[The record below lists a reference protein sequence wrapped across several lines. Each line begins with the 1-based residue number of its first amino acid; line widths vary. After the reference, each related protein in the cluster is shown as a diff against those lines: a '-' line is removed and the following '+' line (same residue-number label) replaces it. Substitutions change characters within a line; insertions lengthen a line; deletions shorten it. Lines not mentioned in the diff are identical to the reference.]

1 MFRNRTLG
9 NTHLQQSKKR
19 SLKKNVLYIWGF
31 QFPKNFLHCNLLL
44 KILYAGSF
52 IAKLICCWRKVLWN
66 KLEGR
71 SAGQSHGIF
80 IHEPK
85 PSASIIIIIIIV
97 IVTIIITITLYF
109 WYQEAHKEQYFVW
122 CHGLG
127 EKHCFLALTAYSY
140 CLLKTNVGWNK
151 LSKVERI
158 IKYK

>member
-1 MFRNRTLG
+1 MFLNRTLG

-31 QFPKNFLHCNLLL
+31 QFTNFLHCNLLL

-85 PSASIIIIIIIV
+85 PSASIII
-97 IVTIIITITLYF
+97 TIIITIAILFLISGSTQGTIFCLMP
-109 WYQEAHKEQYFVW
+109 WIGGEA
-122 CHGLG
+122 L
-127 EKHCFLALTAYSY
+127 FLALTAYSY

>member
-1 MFRNRTLG
+1 MFLNRTFG

-19 SLKKNVLYIWGF
+19 SLKKNVLYTWEF
-31 QFPKNFLHCNLLL
+31 QFLKNFLHCNLLL

-85 PSASIIIIIIIV
+85 PSASIIII
-97 IVTIIITITLYF
+97 TIIITIAILFLISGSTQGTIFCLMP
-109 WYQEAHKEQYFVW
+109 WIGGEALFFGPHSLQLLPLKNKCWLEQTQQSGKDHK
-122 CHGLG
+122 
-127 EKHCFLALTAYSY
+127 
-140 CLLKTNVGWNK
+140 
-151 LSKVERI
+151 I
-158 IKYK
+158 